1 MRSCQGIIAVFIIMG
16 CLVSHI
22 FGSNQGQCSIG
33 SDWGLLC
40 CCHLKLTLSFHLKQ
54 LYIWGEFN
62 SWELSRRVSQIILY
76 VYVGMNMATVGLEP
90 GLSLRGTRPGGILQI
105 LKATRPLLG
114 PRFCVEL
121 GGLPLF
127 QSHPL
132 SHGGCRELVAA
143 SQTQSACDFTKS
155 QST

>member
-1 MRSCQGIIAVFIIMG
+1 MRPCQGIIAVFIIMG

-22 FGSNQGQCSIG
+22 FGSNQGQCSIC

-54 LYIWGEFN
+54 LYVWGEFN
-62 SWELSRRVSQIILY
+62 SWELTRRVSQIILC
-76 VYVGMNMATVGLEP
+76 VYVGVNMATVGLEP
-90 GLSLRGTRPGGILQI
+90 GSSLRGTRPGGILQI
-105 LKATRPLLG
+105 PKPTRSLLG

-127 QSHPL
+127 QPHPL
-132 SHGGCRELVAA
+132 SHGGCCDLVAA
-143 SQTQSACDFTKS
+143 SQTQSASDFTKS